1 MAERTD
7 SPEGQEGGR
16 AGHTSG
22 HSEIGGGGA
31 GAVLERSA
39 KLENSGNPDLPECSL
54 LDGLEGEEEGWQ
66 WGSM

>member
-31 GAVLERSA
+31 LSA
-39 KLENSGNPDLPECSL
+39 KLENSGNPDLPVCGL
-54 LDGLEGEEEGWQ
+54 LDGLEGEEKGWQ